1 MARLRSK
8 VAIVAAMICLLVA
21 RLAIDEAKQRVDSTS
36 STDARPTSLVR
47 EPQGIYVS
55 DPNDAWNQVFFLLFT
70 RTVNARVIAPD
81 SPVLFSGDPNVK
93 VSEKRIS
100 RVEDGDRAIDPLYP
114 SWLWMNSLDFDFD
127 GKAAWKVLR
136 EPSYSR
142 LITALEGV
150 RLTARSR
157 PPLARALM
165 QADLWAAFDMVHA
178 FTRLAPSG
186 VEGPAPSE
194 VEGPRPERST
204 DDVRERV
211 QYARLLLPRLAMT
224 MRALA
229 LSRDEIAALPNTYF
243 ASATALGL
251 PNVLDTASSGRP
263 GTPALSERSESN
275 GWREVRWSPERSH
288 DRAAHYRRANRVFLQ
303 LNERPRDETVFLNGL
318 RDGHGLAPPSIRSA
332 ALLTQLLL
340 VAGDGHVMPSSIT
353 SEVQLRG
360 DAARHDVSIV
370 PQFELRGDAARD
382 GASIVPQ
389 YELSRRLLLAS
400 PAAGG
405 LVHVAANAPA
415 YLPSAGNDF
424 GFATPPRVGGE
435 PVEAPLER
443 RCEACHGAAPG
454 VGYLMTFSQPIG
466 LPRAESRG
474 PESPPTVER
483 LPIAD
488 NVHGHD
494 VARRKMERED
504 YRALLARW

>member
-8 VAIVAAMICLLVA
+8 VAIVAAMVCLLVA

-36 STDARPTSLVR
+36 STDAHPTSLVR

-55 DPNDAWNQVFFLLFT
+55 DQNDAWNQVFFLLFT

-186 VEGPAPSE
+186 VEGLAPSE

-243 ASATALGL
+243 ASATAFGL
-251 PNVLDTASSGRP
+251 PNILEDTSGW
-263 GTPALSERSESN
+263 L
-275 GWREVRWSPERSH
+275 EVRWWPERSH
-288 DRAAHYRRANRVFLQ
+288 DRAAHYRRASRVFLQ
-303 LNERPRDETVFLNGL
+303 LNERPGDETVFLNGL
-318 RDGHGLAPPSIRSA
+318 RDGHGLAPASIRSA

-340 VAGDGHVMPSSIT
+340 VASDGHVMPSSIT
-353 SEVQLRG
+353 YEVQLRG

-415 YLPSAGNDF
+415 YLPSAANDF
-424 GFATPPRVGGE
+424 GFATPPRVLGG
-435 PVEAPLER
+435 PVEATLER

-466 LPRAESRG
+466 PPRAESRG
-474 PESPPTVER
+474 PESPPAVER